1 MNLLEVMNM
10 KIYKAYKFR
19 MYPDKEQ
26 KIKINQNLG
35 SSRFVY
41 NYYLNKKDET
51 YKKNKEILSFSDLK
65 KDLLS
70 LQVNYPWLKEVDGCA
85 IRTALE
91 DLDRAYLNF
100 FQKGNGFPKYK
111 KKSFHEKYRTVCIRG
126 SYYGKS
132 YANIKVDLEKRVI
145 KLPKIDEIR
154 IRGYRK
160 LKEFPYK
167 IMNATIEMVADR
179 YYVSVLVEEE
189 RPNIK
194 IIPTSIVGIDLGV
207 KDLVIT
213 SDGVKYKAMTKITTY
228 EKKIKGF
235 NKALAR
241 SIKGSN
247 NRRKL
252 VIKIERVYQKLR
264 NMRKYYIHL
273 ITSKLVKENDMI
285 VTEDL
290 SVKKMIEEA
299 KVKHFSSTI
308 SNSSL
313 SEIIRQI
320 DYKAKWNGKIHYKV
334 DKYYASSQICSHCGH
349 RNREVRDLSIRE
361 WICEECE
368 NRNDRDINAS
378 MNLLEIGLKYYME
391 EYIRG

>member
-1 MNLLEVMNM
+1 MYSIMNLLEVTNM

-19 MYPDKEQ
+19 MYPNEDQ
-26 KIKINQNLG
+26 KVKINQNLG

-41 NYYLNKKDET
+41 NYYLNKKDEV
-51 YKKNKEILSFSDLK
+51 YKKNKETLSFSDLK
-65 KDLLS
+65 KDLVS
-70 LQVNYPWLKEVDGCA
+70 LQANYPWLKEVDGCA

-91 DLDRAYLNF
+91 DLERAYINF
-100 FQKGNGFPKYK
+100 FHQGSGFPKYK

-126 SYYGKS
+126 SYHGKS
-132 YANIKVDLEKRVI
+132 YANIKVDLEKRNI

-154 IRGYRK
+154 IRGYRR

-167 IMNATIEMVADR
+167 IINATIEMVADR

-189 RPNIK
+189 IPDIK
-194 IIPTSIVGIDLGV
+194 VIPTSIVGIDLGV

-213 SDGVKYKAMTKITTY
+213 SDGAKYKAMSKITTY
-228 EKKIKGF
+228 EKKIKGL

-252 VIKIERVYQKLR
+252 VIKIERVHQKLR

-299 KVKHFSSTI
+299 KVKHFSKYI
-308 SNSSL
+308 SSGHKNS
-313 SEIIRQI
+313 
-320 DYKAKWNGKIHYKV
+320 
-334 DKYYASSQICSHCGH
+334 
-349 RNREVRDLSIRE
+349 EVKDLRIRE

-368 NRNDRDINAS
+368 NRNDRDLNAS
-378 MNLLEIGLKYYME
+378 MNLLEMGLKYYME